1 MARPRRELTKA
12 EVPQFAAERLL
23 CDRDPELVKDPLRQ
37 IDETPAH
44 DAMDGWDR
52 ALLHD
57 LSQRLALAVVEN
69 AGSARRFA
77 VQETIRPLNI
87 V

>member
-1 MARPRRELTKA
+1 
-12 EVPQFAAERLL
+12 
-23 CDRDPELVKDPLRQ
+23 
-37 IDETPAH
+37 
-44 DAMDGWDR
+44 
-52 ALLHD
+52 
-57 LSQRLALAVVEN
+57 LALAVVEN